1 MGSSVPRSEG
11 NTIVD
16 FLSALILE
24 LEKWLNEW
32 LRALAAL
39 AEDKDSILVT
49 YMADHNLLQLQS
61 QGFQCPLLVSSDNR
75 HTCGT

>member
-1 MGSSVPRSEG
+1 MGSNVPRSEG

-24 LEKWLNEW
+24 LEKWLSEW
-32 LRALAAL
+32 LKALATL

-49 YMADHNLLQLQS
+49 HMAAHSLLQLQS
-61 QGFQCPLLVSSDNR
+61 QGVQRPFLVSSDNR